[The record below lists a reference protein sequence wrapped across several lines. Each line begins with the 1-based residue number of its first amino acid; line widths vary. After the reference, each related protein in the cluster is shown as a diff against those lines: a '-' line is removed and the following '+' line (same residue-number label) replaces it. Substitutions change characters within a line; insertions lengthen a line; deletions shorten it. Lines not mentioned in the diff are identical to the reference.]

1 MSFADELEN
10 FRMEEEGAQQF
21 FFGYLALQ
29 HIPGANSAVLKKLND
44 TPTFW
49 ITARYSLL
57 LAAFVALGRIFDQD
71 HKSVHNIDKLLR
83 AVSDEIALF
92 NPASLE
98 ARRIAEGM
106 DPTFAR
112 EYASDK
118 YTLTS
123 ADIRSMRKAV
133 GQWRRIYE
141 ARYRDIRHLVMA
153 HRGVPRSQVDALFAE
168 TKIDEMKEM
177 LGFLHALYEGLWG
190 LHVNGRKPD
199 LTPTVFRLLPR
210 EKYGGS
216 DNAGERIYRDA
227 VNLQYNMLDVSSLM
241 RDKN

>member
-10 FRMEEEGAQQF
+10 FRMEEESAQQF

-29 HIPGANSAVLKKLND
+29 HIPGDNSAVLKKLND

-98 ARRIAEGM
+98 ARRIADGM

-112 EYASDK
+112 EYAADK
-118 YTLTS
+118 YTLTP
-123 ADIRSMRKAV
+123 ADVRSMRKTVAK
-133 GQWRRIYE
+133 WRRIYE
-141 ARYRDIRHLVMA
+141 LRYRDIRHLVMA
-153 HRGVPRSQVDALFAE
+153 HRGIPRSQVEALFAD
-168 TKIDEMKEM
+168 TKIDEMKDM
-177 LGFLHALYEGLWG
+177 LGFLHALYGALWE

-199 LTPTVFRLLPR
+199 LTPTAFRLLPR
-210 EKYGGS
+210 QGYGGS
-216 DNAGERIYRDA
+216 DNAGERMYRDA
-227 VNLQYNMLDVSSLM
+227 VNLQYSMLDVPTPM
-241 RDKN
+241 RDED